1 MMPVTKEPH
10 RSSDAP
16 CATVTLL
23 DAVIDAVRYA
33 HRHPTFFNAHC
44 TAHVTLA
51 VAL

>member
-1 MMPVTKEPH
+1 MPVTKEPH

-33 HRHPTFFNAHC
+33 HQHPTLTGILHSLMRIAPR
-44 TAHVTLA
+44 T
-51 VAL
+51 